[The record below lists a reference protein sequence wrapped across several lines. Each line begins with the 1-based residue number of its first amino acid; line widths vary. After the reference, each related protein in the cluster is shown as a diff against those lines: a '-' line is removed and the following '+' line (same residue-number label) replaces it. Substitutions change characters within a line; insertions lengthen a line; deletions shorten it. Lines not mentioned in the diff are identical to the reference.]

1 HRRAPR
7 ALPSFPTR
15 RSSDLAP
22 ASAGSP
28 VRLTRSPEGETN
40 PRFLPDGSLLFIS
53 KRPGQH
59 AGDPDWPGSPGG
71 PAGREGPGAPAD
83 DQPGLWLL
91 PAAGG
96 EAVRVAD
103 RPGGISA

>member
-83 DQPGLWLL
+83 DQDRKSTRLNSSHSQISY
-91 PAAGG
+91 
-96 EAVRVAD
+96 AV
-103 RPGGISA
+103 